1 MITQVNTHVQYKTQ
15 FIRIIKNLNLYDDH
29 NELSLN
35 DQILYTR
42 VFIISTAIALLILL
56 SFTGI
61 IPQTRLITV
70 SLPSVNDFENLI
82 NIYATGVMCRCSQT
96 SIPYSRAVSL
106 NPRFHQVCSSDFVK
120 EEWFSSLFNV
130 NTSNYYP
137 LDFRLM
143 ASAQFQVLS
152 ILCQTSRR
160 AVVDALRGF
169 HTKTM
174 FSSNALSHDEFNS
187 YIGKSIEQF
196 QKKTLETFRSY
207 NHFILSFI
215 DQHRFIC
222 ALRTNFYTRSV
233 SGSNI
238 SVTFSAIY
246 PQHIDLTQSSLMSNE
261 TCRCDRSNDCIYPAG
276 IYNQTRSI
284 VPNEVFSL
292 DKLPLFIIPGFQ
304 VGCTPQNALFQST
317 LECLYNQPCLDIVIS
332 LTDALRTVAPLNIS
346 NSFTKFSPTTTIAV
360 IFDNIMMDSWE
371 ISIDFATYFQACAPK
386 VCSHS
391 YVQRFFLVYMI
402 TTIASVF
409 GGLTVILR
417 FVSPLFVKFILRLC
431 RQQVRMLEN
440 NERREPKS
448 SLQGRMWS
456 FFQQISQKAI
466 TLDLFKDTFTHVQ
479 LGVYSTRLYIL
490 LLIFG
495 IYILIIYSTSIVV
508 SEQIIIRNPSQDQFE
523 YLHDVYSSVLECSC
537 RNSSIPRSSFIFN
550 EVQIHPFCTSS
561 FVRDDRW
568 FQYWTMKFL
577 NGSID
582 PNPPFYWNDFR
593 KNGWKFFNY
602 VKILY
607 FAQSKL
613 ECFYKESCV
622 QMLIDQRLHGYENI
636 YLPIDLSYITALN
649 SNDGDFYKPDH
660 PLEILASMGFVN
672 EWIYIGN
679 YTLYY
684 DQCQPEI
691 CTYTIDN
698 TLYLIARVN
707 LIIGLIGGLNVLL
720 RLLVPSLIKIIYLI
734 YHLCYHR
741 TRNIRLRW
749 RMALTHI
756 RDELYLI
763 NVYRRK
769 SQVEYQHLATRI
781 YIVLLVLSFINV
793 SVFVRFQYRIVLISV
808 DSPNET
814 YFSHLHSHY
823 SDSLSCPCTTITI
836 PLINF
841 ASVSFETQEACS
853 QIMSQPP
860 LTIRLLPE
868 DILWEQYGWNLIQP
882 QMRTLFYRCMFSTL
896 TSQAASATL
905 INAGLTSVEALT
917 SETFYVLFNSFINGI
932 DKNSV
937 ISGDNIYKSISDI
950 LQANQF
956 HNQYMTSWRIE
967 FSNADESYILR
978 NTPISLNNGNCYCP
992 SGKSNCTKTVIY
1004 YNSISNSNVLP
1015 GFVIGCSIMDGLSQS
1030 TFECFYDNI
1039 CANQLNTAF
1048 GHSFTKFNL
1057 GETQFPPTTPI
1068 GSILDEYSIVS
1079 SKFSANYSAY
1089 FQICAPSTCQY
1100 RYREENGVVYVFT
1113 TLLGLYGGLTA
1124 FLHIFVWYLLDF
1136 YRFIVNRSPCLL
1148 QRVHPST

>member
-391 YVQRFFLVYMI
+391 YVQR
-402 TTIASVF
+402 
-409 GGLTVILR
+409 
-417 FVSPLFVKFILRLC
+417 
-431 RQQVRMLEN
+431 
-440 NERREPKS
+440 
-448 SLQGRMWS
+448 
-456 FFQQISQKAI
+456 
-466 TLDLFKDTFTHVQ
+466 
-479 LGVYSTRLYIL
+479 
-490 LLIFG
+490 
-495 IYILIIYSTSIVV
+495 
-508 SEQIIIRNPSQDQFE
+508 NPSQDQFE

-602 VKILY
+602 
-607 FAQSKL
+607 
-613 ECFYKESCV
+613 
-622 QMLIDQRLHGYENI
+622 MLIDQRLHGYENI

-741 TRNIRLRW
+741 TRSKKI
-749 RMALTHI
+749 
-756 RDELYLI
+756 
-763 NVYRRK
+763 
-769 SQVEYQHLATRI
+769 
-781 YIVLLVLSFINV
+781 
-793 SVFVRFQYRIVLISV
+793 
-808 DSPNET
+808 
-814 YFSHLHSHY
+814 
-823 SDSLSCPCTTITI
+823 
-836 PLINF
+836 
-841 ASVSFETQEACS
+841 CS
-853 QIMSQPP
+853 
-860 LTIRLLPE
+860 
-868 DILWEQYGWNLIQP
+868 
-882 QMRTLFYRCMFSTL
+882 
-896 TSQAASATL
+896 
-905 INAGLTSVEALT
+905 
-917 SETFYVLFNSFINGI
+917 
-932 DKNSV
+932 
-937 ISGDNIYKSISDI
+937 SII
-950 LQANQF
+950 
-956 HNQYMTSWRIE
+956 
-967 FSNADESYILR
+967 
-978 NTPISLNNGNCYCP
+978 
-992 SGKSNCTKTVIY
+992 
-1004 YNSISNSNVLP
+1004 
-1015 GFVIGCSIMDGLSQS
+1015 
-1030 TFECFYDNI
+1030 
-1039 CANQLNTAF
+1039 
-1048 GHSFTKFNL
+1048 
-1057 GETQFPPTTPI
+1057 
-1068 GSILDEYSIVS
+1068 
-1079 SKFSANYSAY
+1079 
-1089 FQICAPSTCQY
+1089 
-1100 RYREENGVVYVFT
+1100 
-1113 TLLGLYGGLTA
+1113 
-1124 FLHIFVWYLLDF
+1124 
-1136 YRFIVNRSPCLL
+1136 
-1148 QRVHPST
+1148 